1 MSLNYLSQNWG
12 QVQSRPCLGIA
23 PSFRERLQTQEIL
36 VVSLRWRGE
45 LIAESTKQSNK
56 TAAQDQ
62 ERTHRLRLSNGK
74 LGIIRERKQT
84 PTLIEYLES
93 SVMPWAASQF
103 ATKPKNLKWYKDNQQ
118 VLTAYEPLT
127 NARLGDI
134 GKELAGRI

>member
-1 MSLNYLSQNWG
+1 MKQKRFNVEQIVAVLK
-12 QVQSRPCLGIA
+12 QVEAGVPLA
-23 PSFRERLQTQEIL
+23 
-36 VVSLRWRGE
+36 E
-45 LIAESTKQSNK
+45 LIRRVGISEQTFSRWKKQYVGL
-56 TAAQDQ
+56 